1 MLEKPKRAKQ
11 LNNQDRQL
19 PATIQEL
26 INRYDLENKDI
37 YKFLDYLV
45 DNINENK
52 SEVIDNLESESKK
65 DALSAN
71 QGRILN
77 EKFTKHIITA
87 YLSQQYYDITE
98 RYQIIPLDMSNISGN
113 KLSLDNKAIKIGQ
126 GVSKVLISA
135 VVFYEGYGTE
145 TAYLFPRIRINGEDV
160 AKQISSRCESTVRY
174 QSVTFAPFV
183 INVNEGDL
191 ITLLSGEISP
201 NDKGTVRGYDRGSL
215 CTYMTVEVVE

>member
-45 DNINENK
+45 DNINGNK

-71 QGRILN
+71 QGRVLN
-77 EKFTKHIITA
+77 EKIEGVVLFEDVNGDNGSEITLNDTIA
-87 YLSQQYYDITE
+87 NYKEVKVEYVVGI
-98 RYQIIPLDMSNISGN
+98 GN
-113 KLSLDNKAIKIGQ
+113 
-126 GVSKVLISA
+126 
-135 VVFYEGYGTE
+135 Y
-145 TAYLFPRIRINGEDV
+145 RINESKRTPITNGNCICLNYFSAHSETLQLFCTGRYIFSDTALTRV
-160 AKQISSRCESTVRY
+160 NLIRSRLDASPQIGWDGTTTSIYITK
-174 QSVTFAPFV
+174 V
-183 INVNEGDL
+183 I
-191 ITLLSGEISP
+191 
-201 NDKGTVRGYDRGSL
+201 GY
-215 CTYMTVEVVE
+215 Y

>member
-65 DALSAN
+65 DAVN
-71 QGRILN
+71 NTI
-77 EKFTKHIITA
+77 
-87 YLSQQYYDITE
+87 
-98 RYQIIPLDMSNISGN
+98 NIF
-113 KLSLDNKAIKIGQ
+113 KL
-126 GVSKVLISA
+126 LIS
-135 VVFYEGYGTE
+135 FCM
-145 TAYLFPRIRINGEDV
+145 INYSM
-160 AKQISSRCESTVRY
+160 AK
-174 QSVTFAPFV
+174 
-183 INVNEGDL
+183 
-191 ITLLSGEISP
+191 LLK
-201 NDKGTVRGYDRGSL
+201 N
-215 CTYMTVEVVE
+215 